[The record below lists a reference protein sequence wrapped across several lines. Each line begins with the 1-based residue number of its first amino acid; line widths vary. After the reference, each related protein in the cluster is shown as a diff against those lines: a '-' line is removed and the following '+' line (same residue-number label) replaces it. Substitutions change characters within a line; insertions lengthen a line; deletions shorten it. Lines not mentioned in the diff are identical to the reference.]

1 MSRFVVALTIALL
14 ASVVLS
20 GCTSS
25 DEPAVRAKPE
35 PEPLDEETAEVAA
48 SRGVAEKLKDE
59 NADEATPQVLL
70 TALTYEWRTVPEKGL
85 QVTLE
90 FTNPVRTYERAKGY
104 VFLIAQGT
112 ASGSQIRSVYP
123 WNTTFVE
130 GLPEDYTDGT
140 HLLYRDR
147 QEVRAVIPY
156 PGSSGYFETLKL
168 LVFHE
173 NGRLLTNRTY
183 ELNITGVPGQSKTI
197 NPGFDL

>member
-1 MSRFVVALTIALL
+1 MSRFVVALAIALL
-14 ASVVLS
+14 ACVVLS

-25 DEPAVRAKPE
+25 DEPAVRAQPE
-35 PEPLDEETAEVAA
+35 PEPLDEEVAEAAA
-48 SRGVAEKLKDE
+48 SRGVAEKVQDG
-59 NADEATPQVLL
+59 NDDADEATPQVLL
-70 TALTYEWRTVPEKGL
+70 TALTYEWRTTPENGL

-90 FTNPVRTYERAKGY
+90 FTNPVRTYERARGY
-104 VFLIAQGT
+104 VFLIAQ
-112 ASGSQIRSVYP
+112 AGSQIRSVYP
-123 WNTTFVE
+123 WNTTIVE

-147 QEVRAVIPY
+147 QEVRAIIPY
-156 PGSSGYFETLKL
+156 PGSGGYFETLRL

-183 ELNITGVPGQSKTI
+183 DLNITGASGQSKTI

>member
-1 MSRFVVALTIALL
+1 MSRFVVALAIALL
-14 ASVVLS
+14 ACVVLS

-25 DEPAVRAKPE
+25 DEPAVRAEPE
-35 PEPLDEETAEVAA
+35 PEPLDEEVARVAA
-48 SRGVAEKLKDE
+48 SRGVAEKVQDDADD
-59 NADEATPQVLL
+59 ADEATPQVLL
-70 TALTYEWRTVPEKGL
+70 TALTYEWRTTPENGL

-90 FTNPVRTYERAKGY
+90 FTNPAGTYERARGY
-104 VFLIAQGT
+104 VFLIAQ
-112 ASGSQIRSVYP
+112 AGSQIRSVYP
-123 WNTTFVE
+123 WNTTIVE

-147 QEVRAVIPY
+147 QEVRAIIPY
-156 PGSSGYFETLKL
+156 PGSGGYFETLRL

-183 ELNITGVPGQSKTI
+183 DLNITGVSGQSKTI

>member
-1 MSRFVVALTIALL
+1 MSRFVVALAIALL
-14 ASVVLS
+14 ACVVLS

-25 DEPAVRAKPE
+25 DEPAVRAQPE
-35 PEPLDEETAEVAA
+35 PEPLDEEVAEAAA
-48 SRGVAEKLKDE
+48 SRGVAEKVQDG
-59 NADEATPQVLL
+59 NDDADEATPQVLL
-70 TALTYEWRTVPEKGL
+70 TALTYEWRTTPENGL

-90 FTNPVRTYERAKGY
+90 FTNPAGTYERARGY
-104 VFLIAQGT
+104 VFLIAQ
-112 ASGSQIRSVYP
+112 AGSQIRSVYP
-123 WNTTFVE
+123 WNTTIVE

-147 QEVRAVIPY
+147 QEVRAIIPY
-156 PGSSGYFETLKL
+156 PGSGGYFETLRL

-183 ELNITGVPGQSKTI
+183 DLNITGVSGQSKTI

>member
-1 MSRFVVALTIALL
+1 MSRFLVALTLALL
-14 ASVVLS
+14 TSLVLS
-20 GCTSS
+20 GCTGS
-25 DEPAVRAKPE
+25 DEPAVRAEPE

-48 SRGVAEKLKDE
+48 SRGVAEKVQDDDA
-59 NADEATPQVLL
+59 NEAIPQVLL
-70 TALTYEWRTVPEKGL
+70 TELTYEWRTVPENGL

-90 FTNPVRTYERAKGY
+90 FTNPVRTYERARGY
-104 VFLIAQGT
+104 VFLIAS
-112 ASGSQIRSVYP
+112 AGSRVRSVYP
-123 WNTTFVE
+123 WNTTIVE

-147 QEVRAVIPY
+147 QEVRALIPY
-156 PGSSGYFETLKL
+156 PGSSGYFETLRL

-183 ELNITGVPGQSKTI
+183 DLNITGVPGESKTI